1 MLKQRWKISGDFPVF
16 CWKLLLPATRF
27 LPLLFQQ
34 RILPYSS
41 VAVNCKVRAA
51 DDGAAGA

>member
-1 MLKQRWKISGDFPVF
+1 MLLEV
-16 CWKLLLPATRF
+16 LLEASPSRHPHVAAAF
-27 LPLLFQQ
+27 SAI
-34 RILPYSS
+34 ILPYSS